1 MLNPFGGT
9 IFNFFGTCTRWTLYG
24 IKRTFTNDRPISFKE
39 FLNGPTKSD
48 DFFDSY
54 GHELNN
60 KWIGFVTI
68 VLIAFALMKLE
79 YIFHLL
85 IASF

>member
-54 GHELNN
+54 GLNN